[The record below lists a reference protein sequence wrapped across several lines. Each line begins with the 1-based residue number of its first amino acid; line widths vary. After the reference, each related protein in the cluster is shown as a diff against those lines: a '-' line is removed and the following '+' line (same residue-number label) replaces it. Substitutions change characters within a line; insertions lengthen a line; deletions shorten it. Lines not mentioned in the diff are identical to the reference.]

1 MVIRKEKYTLCHFD
15 NKSKI
20 FGFVHKDVKKAEKI
34 ALQCFL
40 QEQNVFDI
48 TDIWN
53 LNFEKLKEAKD
64 SCGNERETYIVKFDN
79 FNLVLHNYTDSD
91 YPVGEMICYITK
103 DNVSWIIGT
112 SDISKCED
120 IASFITETVNGSK
133 LFDKPI
139 FFNSIPEEMKQNLT
153 YTSGRIILQKKN
165 FTVIKLGAYTD
176 YVFSFGE
183 LVLINENGLITELNH
198 TVSTS
203 TSRHINEYKRMV
215 GAL

>member
-1 MVIRKEKYTLCHFD
+1 MIIKKEKYTLIECD
-15 NKSKI
+15 NNV
-20 FGFVHKDVKKAEKI
+20 FGYIHRDVKKEERL
-34 ALQCFL
+34 ALRAVL
-40 QEQNVFDI
+40 KEQNVFDI

-64 SCGNERETYIVKFDN
+64 SYNNEKETYIVKFDN
-79 FNLVLHNYTDSD
+79 FNLYLYNCTGFN
-91 YPVGEMICYITK
+91 YPVEEMVCYISK
-103 DNVSWIIGT
+103 NNVSWIIG
-112 SDISKCED
+112 SVDISYCED
-120 IASFITETVNGSK
+120 IASFIMEKVNGSK

-139 FFNSIPEEMKQNLT
+139 FFSSVPEEMKRELT
-153 YTSGRIILQKKN
+153 YASGRIILQKKN
-165 FTVIKLGAYTD
+165 FTVIKLGAHTD

-183 LVLINENGLITELNH
+183 LVLVNENGLITELNH

>member
-15 NKSKI
+15 NKNKV
-20 FGFVHKDVKKAEKI
+20 FGFIHKDVKKEERI

-64 SCGNERETYIVKFDN
+64 SCDNERGTYTVKFDN
-79 FNLVLHNYTDSD
+79 FHLVLHNYSEK
-91 YPVGEMICYITK
+91 EMIYYISK
-103 DNVSWIIGT
+103 DNVSWIIGNL
-112 SDISKCED
+112 DISNCED
-120 IASFITETVNGSK
+120 IASFIMKTVNDSK

-139 FFNSIPEEMKQNLT
+139 FFSSKPEELKQELT
-153 YTSGRIILQKKN
+153 YASGRIILQKKN
-165 FTVIKLGAYTD
+165 FTVIKLGAHTD

-203 TSRHINEYKRMV
+203 SSRHINEYKRMV

>member
-15 NKSKI
+15 NKNKV
-20 FGFVHKDVKKAEKI
+20 FGFVHKDVKKEERL
-34 ALQCFL
+34 ALQAVL
-40 QEQNVFDI
+40 KEQNVFDI

-64 SCGNERETYIVKFDN
+64 SCNNEKETCIVKFDN
-79 FNLVLHNYTDSD
+79 FNLYLHNYIDSIE
-91 YPVGEMICYITK
+91 EMVCYISK
-103 DNVSWIIGT
+103 HNVSWIIG
-112 SDISKCED
+112 SVDISYCED
-120 IASFITETVNGSK
+120 LASFIMKTVNDSK

-139 FFNSIPEEMKQNLT
+139 YFSSVPEEMKKELT
-153 YTSGRIILQKKN
+153 YASGRILLQKKN
-165 FTVIKLGAYTD
+165 FTVIKLGAHTD

-183 LVLINENGLITELNH
+183 LVLVNENGLITELNH

-203 TSRHINEYKRMV
+203 TSKHINEYKRMV